1 MAVCA
6 RGVQQSDG
14 TVALVLDPLATNL
27 ATCTYV
33 VQSGPDI
40 SNSFALMS
48 AEDGAFFSA
57 GLVTVWLTAYGI
69 KSIINVIK
77 GSENE

>member
-6 RGVQQSDG
+6 RAVAQPDG
-14 TVALVLDPLATNL
+14 SLVLVLDPQATNL

-33 VQSGPDI
+33 VQSGTDI
-40 SNSFALMS
+40 SNSFLLMS

-69 KSIINVIK
+69 RSIINVIK
-77 GSENE
+77 GSENA